1 MTAVEPTGAAGP
13 SPEPGAVP
21 RAVLGAGEG
30 RPAALRTAIEHCRSS
45 VLPSAVLWGPDLA
58 AVANDAAVTLMGDP
72 SVAGGGPEPAGWAV
86 VKDAAREVLATGAPV
101 RREQEPVTV
110 IRQGRGEEVYLTL
123 ACTPIRTGEDGPCAG
138 VLVVGLD
145 VTGHVLG
152 RRRLATL
159 RRLGEL
165 SAAGVRTPEQAC
177 AAAVEVLADNRADTP
192 FATVHLV
199 DRDSAAE
206 PMMRLVA
213 SHGLDG
219 PAAGEAVIPVGS
231 QGSALARVVRT
242 GSAEVLTETAEAA
255 QHDPGHRTPGTGR
268 GPGVADTAMLLPLLV
283 AGSARPV
290 GVITIGVRHRQLD
303 EDCRAFLE
311 LVARQ
316 VGAAVADAL
325 SAAAQLR
332 AESEHAAAQRL
343 RERAE
348 TERAAR
354 DAAEALAAR
363 LRSLVDGLAAVVWEI
378 DARSEKV
385 VFVSER
391 VEELTGHPAQG
402 WLGPQDFWR
411 SLIHPEDRERVAAR
425 HADGIAGGVDF
436 DVPAYR
442 LRAADGHTVWCQDL
456 VHVALGPDGAVER
469 LQGVMVDVT
478 AQERARQVTAL
489 LAEIGRADEGGP
501 LAARLTTL
509 LRLSV
514 PAMADLGAVSAL
526 GPDGM
531 LRPLA
536 AVSPGRPDVE
546 RQLLAGAGAYPLSPA
561 LRDRYDA
568 GEPFVVATP
577 TDADLRAFAA
587 GESDYALRRDLRF
600 RSALIVPLVVGGR
613 MRGTLSMVTTDTPRE
628 YDAGDLTLA
637 AELGRRAALMLEA
650 ERLGTR
656 ERRLVEITTALAA
669 AGTVA
674 EAARVMAA
682 GVRDTFG
689 ASAVAAYLRDPAL
702 GLRVVHSSGY
712 PDLLLRHYGVVRPED
727 DQPVGVCARTAEP
740 VWLRSDAD
748 WRARFPHLTEHH
760 AVTGNEA
767 LMALPMLVGGRVVG
781 ALAASFATRRT
792 FDPDEQQFARTV
804 CAHAAQAFERAAL
817 ADTRR
822 EIAETLQHSLL
833 PAELPTIERLGLA
846 ARYEPGAHGSQAG
859 GDWYEVLPLGERKV
873 AIVVGD
879 VVGQG
884 AAAAAV
890 MGQLRSALAAA
901 LLDGCGPA
909 AALTRLDR
917 FARRIAGARAS
928 TVACLVLDV
937 GSGYLRWARAGHP
950 PPLVLADGDAEYLD
964 GPSGRV
970 LGAGGGFTEAGTTLP
985 AGAVLLLYT
994 DGLIER
1000 RGEVIDDGLRR
1011 LRRAALAAAG
1021 AAPNRLIDEVLAR
1034 TLHPAGPPDDVA
1046 VIAARL
1052 GPEPLHLRIPARAEE
1067 LRGLRRSIT
1076 EWMTAAGLAREPA
1089 DDLQLAVGEAVANS
1103 VEHAYPEGTTGA
1115 VEVELRLGPG
1125 GAIDVLVRD
1134 FGTWR
1139 PPPVDRGYRGRG
1151 LDLIRLLGSDAAV
1164 EPGPGGTVVRFR
1176 MAARPVPAGAD
1187 PVSRARPVSR
1197 TRLRVLTGDGAR
1209 RAVLT
1214 GELDLAGVAAV
1225 REDLVSALADDVP
1238 VVLDVTG
1245 LTYLGS
1251 AGVGMLVEALDR
1263 DAVTLRVPADGPVR
1277 AVLDLVG
1284 IAPGPG

>member
-13 SPEPGAVP
+13 SPEPGAAA
-21 RAVLGAGEG
+21 RTVLAPGEG
-30 RPAALRTAIEHCRSS
+30 RFPALHAAIEHCRSS
-45 VLPSAVLWGPDLA
+45 LLPSAVLWGPDLA
-58 AVANDAAVTLMGDP
+58 AVANDPIVALMG
-72 SVAGGGPEPAGWAV
+72 GPPAADGEPDPAGWAV
-86 VKDAAREVLATGAPV
+86 VRDLAREALATGAPV
-101 RREQEPVTV
+101 RRAQQPVPV
-110 IRQGRGEEVYLTL
+110 VRHGYVEEVFVTL
-123 ACTPIRTGEDGPCAG
+123 ACTPIPAGGAGPWTG
-138 VLVVGLD
+138 VSVVGLD
-145 VTGHVLG
+145 VTDHVLG

-159 RRLGEL
+159 RRLGEVA
-165 SAAGVRTPEQAC
+165 AAGVRTPQQAC
-177 AAAVEVLADNRADTP
+177 EAAVEVLAGQRADTP
-192 FATVHLV
+192 FTTVHLV
-199 DRDSAAE
+199 DHDAGAG
-206 PMMRLVA
+206 PVLRLVA
-213 SHGLDG
+213 SHGLDTG
-219 PAAGEAVIPVGS
+219 DTGDTGAIPLAPPDS
-231 QGSALARVVRT
+231 SLARVVRT
-242 GSAEVLTETAEAA
+242 GSTEVLPADARA
-255 QHDPGHRTPGTGR
+255 HPGHRAPGSE
-268 GPGVADTAMLLPLLV
+268 VADTAVLLPLLV

-290 GVITIGVRHRQLD
+290 GVITIGVRRGQLD
-303 EDCRAFLE
+303 EDCRAFLD

-325 SAAAQLR
+325 TAAAQQR

-343 RERAE
+343 RERAAA
-348 TERAAR
+348 ERAAR

-378 DARSEKV
+378 DARSEEV

-402 WLGPQDFWR
+402 WLGPKDFWR

-436 DVPAYR
+436 EVSAYR

-456 VHVALGPDGAVER
+456 VHVALGQDGAVER

-509 LRLSV
+509 LRRSV

-536 AVSPGRPDVE
+536 VVSPARPAAE
-546 RQLLAGAGAYPLSPA
+546 RQLLTTAGYPLSPA

-577 TDADLRAFAA
+577 TDAELRAIAA
-587 GESDYALRRDLRF
+587 GESDYEMRRDLSF

-613 MRGTLSMVTTDTPRE
+613 MRGTLSMVATGAPRE
-628 YDAGDLTLA
+628 YDAEDRALA
-637 AELGRRAALMLEA
+637 AELGRRAALLLEA
-650 ERLGTR
+650 ERLSTR

-674 EAARVMAA
+674 EAARVMAV
-682 GVRDTFG
+682 GVRDAFG
-689 ASAVAAYLRDPAL
+689 ATAVAAYLRDPAL

-712 PDLLLRHYGVVRPED
+712 PDLLLRHYGVVRAED

-740 VWLRSDAD
+740 VWLRSDED
-748 WRARFPHLTEHH
+748 WRERFPHLTEHH

-833 PAELPTIERLGLA
+833 PAQLPTIERLGLA

-859 GDWYEVLPLGERKV
+859 GDWYEVLPLDGQKV

-917 FARRIAGARAS
+917 FARRVTGARAS

-937 GSGYLRWARAGHP
+937 ASGDLRWARAGHP
-950 PPLVLADGDAEYLD
+950 PPLVLTDGDAEYLD
-964 GPSGRV
+964 GPPGRV
-970 LGAGGGFTEAGTTLP
+970 LGAGGGFTEAATTLP

-994 DGLIER
+994 DGLVER

-1011 LRRAALAAAG
+1011 LRRAALAAMG
-1021 AAPNRLIDEVLAR
+1021 AAPDRLIDEVLAR
-1034 TLHPAGPPDDVA
+1034 VLHPAGPPDDVA

-1067 LRGLRRSIT
+1067 LRGLRRSVAG
-1076 EWMTAAGLAREPA
+1076 WLATAGIAGEPA
-1089 DDLQLAVGEAVANS
+1089 DDLQLALGEAVANS
-1103 VEHAYPEGTTGA
+1103 VEHAYPDGTTGA
-1115 VEVELRLGPG
+1115 VEVGLQLGPG
-1125 GAIDVLVRD
+1125 GAVDVLVRD

-1151 LDLIRLLGSDAAV
+1151 LDLIRLLSSEAAV

-1176 MAARPVPAGAD
+1176 MTPRMVPAAAERMPSAP
-1187 PVSRARPVSR
+1187 PVSP

-1209 RAVLT
+1209 RVVIT
-1214 GELDLAGVAAV
+1214 GELDLAGVATV
-1225 REDLVSALADDVP
+1225 REDLTSALAGDVP

-1251 AGVGMLVEALDR
+1251 AGVGLLVEALDR
-1263 DAVTLRVPADGPVR
+1263 EGITLRAPVDGPVR
-1277 AVLDLVG
+1277 AVLDLVR
-1284 IAPGPG
+1284 IAPGRDRP